1 MTHFKKEL
9 MVDAGPAHGDARRPS
24 RADAREYRVA
34 TPISRLALRY
44 GAEGIGLLR
53 SEFSFLTYE
62 DFPDEEQQLALYNRM
77 LEAFGKRPVT
87 IRTLDIG
94 ADKYPPYLRV
104 PREDNPFLGWR
115 SIRISLELPG
125 VVQGSTARDPAR
137 RRRGFNVR
145 IMFPMISSIEELRR
159 ASELLAEAQA
169 ELFKE
174 GLEHNPAS
182 KSASW
187 SRCRRRYGLRRGWS
201 TRSISSRLA
210 PTT

>member
-1 MTHFKKEL
+1 MD
-9 MVDAGPAHGDARRPS
+9 DADQPTATRDGH
-24 RADAREYRVA
+24 RVQMLA
-34 TPISRLALRY
+34 NIALLDDIPLALRY

-62 DFPDEEQQLALYNRM
+62 DFPDENQQIALYNRM
-77 LEAFGKRPVT
+77 LEAFGQRPVT

-104 PREDNPFLGWR
+104 PREENPFLGWR
-115 SIRISLELPG
+115 SIRISLEMSGLFK
-125 VVQGSTARDPAR
+125 VQLRAILRAAAR
-137 RRRGFNVR
+137 FNVR
-145 IMFPMISSIEELRR
+145 IMFPMISSLEELRR

-169 ELFKE
+169 ELFNE
-174 GLEHNPAS
+174 GLEHNPAVP

-187 SRCRRRYGLRRGWS
+187 SRCRPQYGWRRAWRRWL
-201 TRSISSRLA
+201 TSSPSA